1 MQMSSEKFRVLV
13 VDDEPDIVEF
23 LSYNLLKE
31 GYAVFTATN
40 GQEALD
46 SVAKNNPDLVLLD
59 IMMPVMDG
67 VEACRSI
74 RSNPMYNHIIVSF
87 ITARTEDYSQI
98 AGFNVGADDYIMK
111 PIKPRV
117 LLSRVAALLRRRS
130 MNSEQKNQ
138 DVQNDNLIK
147 YGNLEIDKE
156 RFEVKKNGEL
166 LVFVKKEFEIVLLLI
181 SKPGKVFSREEIFKK
196 VWGDDVIVGN
206 RTIDVHVSKIR
217 EKLGD
222 EYIKTLKGVGYK
234 LEFE

>member
-1 MQMSSEKFRVLV
+1 MSSEKFRVLV

-46 SVAKNNPDLVLLD
+46 SVEKNNPDLVLLD
-59 IMMPVMDG
+59 IMMPIMDG

-156 RFEVKKNGEL
+156 RFEVKKMASCL
-166 LVFVKKEFEIVLLLI
+166 
-181 SKPGKVFSREEIFKK
+181 FS
-196 VWGDDVIVGN
+196 
-206 RTIDVHVSKIR
+206 
-217 EKLGD
+217 
-222 EYIKTLKGVGYK
+222 
-234 LEFE
+234 

>member
-1 MQMSSEKFRVLV
+1 MSSEKFRVLV

-23 LSYNLLKE
+23 LSYNLVKE
-31 GYAVFTATN
+31 GYAVFTASN

-46 SVAKNNPDLVLLD
+46 SVEKNNPDLVLLD
-59 IMMPVMDG
+59 IMMPIMDG

-74 RSNPMYNHIIVSF
+74 RSNPTYNHIIVSF

-111 PIKPRV
+111 PIKPRI
-117 LLSRVAALLRRRS
+117 LLSRVSALLRRRS
-130 MNSEQKNQ
+130 MNSEQKNH
-138 DVQNDNLIK
+138 DVQSDNLIK

-156 RFEVKKNGEL
+156 RFEIKKNGEL
-166 LVFVKKEFEIVLLLI
+166 LSLVKKEFEIVLLLI

>member
-1 MQMSSEKFRVLV
+1 MSSEKFRVLV

-59 IMMPVMDG
+59 IMMPIMDG

>member
-1 MQMSSEKFRVLV
+1 MSSEKFRVLV

>member
-1 MQMSSEKFRVLV
+1 MSSEKFRVLV

-46 SVAKNNPDLVLLD
+46 SVEKNNPDLVLLD
-59 IMMPVMDG
+59 IMMPIMDG

-196 VWGDDVIVGN
+196 IWGDDVIVGN

>member
-1 MQMSSEKFRVLV
+1 MSSEKFRVLV

-46 SVAKNNPDLVLLD
+46 SVEKNNPDLVLLD

-74 RSNPMYNHIIVSF
+74 RSNPTYNHIIVSF

-166 LVFVKKEFEIVLLLI
+166 LTFVKKEFEIVLLLI

>member
-1 MQMSSEKFRVLV
+1 V